1 MPSWD
6 IRAIHFVL
14 HAYSEKSEHYEK
26 VHCFNVLVHRKYTS
40 TDFMNSSFV
49 GKAGKQLANF
59 AW

>member
-1 MPSWD
+1 MRSWH

-14 HAYSEKSEHYEK
+14 HAYKEKSEHYEK
-26 VHCFNVLVHRKYTS
+26 VHSFNVLVHRKSTS

-49 GKAGKQLANF
+49 GKVGELLANF